1 MASEGSGRGLCCRR
15 QSPGR
20 SGSGCWR
27 AGPCGS
33 VWCSASPLD
42 LPPWALLPRLSSSTS
57 TRTTRAWR
65 PAARCCRRW
74 SFTWAQPQIR
84 RPAERCV
91 AAGATPA
98 PPRSAASPSHSTV
111 PPLTR
116 YCAGSALATR
126 AWRGSPNPS
135 SGNATSGRML
145 WPCSGALDCSL
156 NGHCG
161 AGGRCTCSVGW
172 KGLKCGELDVLA
184 VNKSQLGFV
193 PAGSGSSWGGAVTRS
208 HHDTAGERILYPTV
222 HSMAPPPIS
231 AGLSCPRLAT
241 ETLSCDR
248 LEDVRGK
255 DDQQLRNQQLV
266 DEQSDRTS
274 SRPVAFRS
282 VHRGRDSGA
291 HVARLFDRAWYCT
304 GSERGACG
312 GSDDGRGERQCERCT
327 IHQLHGW
334 EHAAWPWLSA
344 PGANSHDLFT
354 SCTQRDTDIR
364 PWLPRPC
371 ESFDLKRQLT
381 LCCFALFYRGASAI
395 LDQYRDAVIRR
406 PG

>member
-1 MASEGSGRGLCCRR
+1 MRIGLVL
-15 QSPGR
+15 SLA
-20 SGSGCWR
+20 
-27 AGPCGS
+27 AGPAAVGAATPAFELYVDTDDAS
-33 VWCSASPLD
+33 VAPSG
-42 LPPWALLPRLSSSTS
+42 ALLPPLVVHLGAATDPKACGALCGS
-57 TRTTRAWR
+57 WR
-65 PAARCCRRW
+65 NASAAAQRCE
-74 SFTWAQPQIR
+74 SFTLYGTTAHPILR
-84 RPAERCV
+84 GKCFGHTSV
-91 AAGATPA
+91 AWFA
-98 PPRSAASPSHSTV
+98 
-111 PPLTR
+111 
-116 YCAGSALATR
+116 
-126 AWRGSPNPS
+126 NPS

-354 SCTQRDTDIR
+354 SCTQCDTDIR